1 MPKRITPE
9 AMLVQWQLLRHMFDV
24 GLWNFE
30 VRAGQIA
37 ESGFK
42 ASFAEKR
49 FHDRNSSSW
58 PPRKKTPVPFHPI
71 LNETGTL
78 KNSITFKAPG
88 MFQVGDRHRKQTV
101 KVFTDPKKFNTAAR
115 HPGFCYAAVHNS
127 PSSKGFRWGRAAG
140 IAQRQFM
147 GNSSII
153 EQQIRDMAKPTI
165 FRGFPG
171 VHGVPKIILK

>member
-1 MPKRITPE
+1 MAKKITPQ
-9 AMLVQWQLLRHMFDV
+9 AMAMQWQLLRHMFDV

-30 VRAGQIA
+30 VKAGQIA

-49 FHDRNSSSW
+49 FHDSHSSMW
-58 PPRKKTPVPFHPI
+58 PHRKKTPVPFHPI

-78 KNSITFKAPG
+78 KNSITFKAPS
-88 MFQVGDRHRKQTV
+88 MNLVGQRATKKTV
-101 KVFTDPKKFNTAAR
+101 KVYTDPKKFGTAAR

-171 VHGVPKIILK
+171 VHGVANIIIR